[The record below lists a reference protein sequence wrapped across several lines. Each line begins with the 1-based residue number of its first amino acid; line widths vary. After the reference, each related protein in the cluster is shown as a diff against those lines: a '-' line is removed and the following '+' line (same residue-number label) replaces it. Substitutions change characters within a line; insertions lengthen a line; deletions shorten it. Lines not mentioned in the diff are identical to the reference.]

1 MIGLQLAAS
10 LLCVLYGVFTCLC
23 RKQPLFFKLLLYAM
37 ASYLLGT
44 LFTACFTLVYGN
56 EPQGFHVGFLGY
68 IGTYFFLLSSY
79 YGAINSLADGGEA
92 RFRPYRLAAAAAGP
106 LLVLGLLI
114 YSVGTSGPWACIP
127 LALLSAPIGL
137 TLYFSLKHL
146 ILPDVDLGI
155 IRVMRPYNACVIL
168 FCLIQVC
175 AQLPAISGTAFRQ
188 APAFLSS
195 ALLMTLLPMAEM
207 GVRKWFI

>member
-1 MIGLQLAAS
+1 MISLQLTAS
-10 LLCVLYGVFTCLC
+10 LLCVLYGVSSCIR

-56 EPQGFHVGFLGY
+56 APRGFHVGFLGY

-92 RFRPYRLAAAAAGP
+92 RYRPYRLVSMAGP
-106 LLVLGLLI
+106 LLVLGLLAV
-114 YSVGTSGPWACIP
+114 SVRAAGLRACIP
-127 LALLSAPIGL
+127 LMLLAAPIGL

-155 IRVMRPYNACVIL
+155 IRVMRPYNASVIL
-168 FCLIQVC
+168 FCLTQVC
-175 AQLPAISGTAFRQ
+175 AQLPAMSGAVFRQ
-188 APAFLSS
+188 IMEVLSPV
-195 ALLMTLLPMAEM
+195 LLMALLPMAEM